1 MKSNRTSMFITF
13 RKRLLSRCFLLV
25 IGFLPFMAFS
35 QEDST
40 AAAEEP
46 ETISPLVEFISMQKS
61 DNTIDLKGIFKAKI
75 DGALT
80 KLEGFK
86 VEFFAV
92 SDNGET
98 KLGEAVTNK
107 NGLALLNVKAD
118 GLTPDAEGKLNF
130 KVSYPGNDKYDAAE
144 EVLAIKRAR
153 LEVTPMKEDS
163 VMSLQV
169 KLVDLS
175 TGTETPVDAAD
186 LAIYV
191 KRLFNPL
198 KIGEGA
204 TDETGEVNI
213 EVPGNLPGDVNGNLT
228 LIARVQDNEDFGNIE
243 TTVVQKW
250 GQPVSEEMKEMP
262 RALWSPHPPMWM
274 LITFIILMGTVW
286 GHYIVIIYEL
296 FRLKGE
302 H

>member
-1 MKSNRTSMFITF
+1 M
-13 RKRLLSRCFLLV
+13 LV
-25 IGFLPFMAFS
+25 MALLPFMAFS

-46 ETISPLVEFISMQKS
+46 ETISPLVEFTSLQKS
-61 DNTIDLKGIFKAKI
+61 DNTIDLKGLFKAKI

-80 KLEGFK
+80 KLEGLR

-92 SDNGET
+92 GDSEI
-98 KLGEAVTNK
+98 KLGDAVTNK
-107 NGLALLNVKAD
+107 NGLALLNIKAD

-163 VMSLQV
+163 IMSLQV

-175 TGTETPVDAAD
+175 TGIETPVDAAD

-213 EVPGNLPGDVNGNLT
+213 EVPSNLPGDVNGNLT
-228 LIARVQDNEDFGNIE
+228 LIAKVQDNENYGNIE
-243 TTVVQKW
+243 TSVVQKW

-274 LITFIILMGTVW
+274 LVTFIILMGTVW